1 MRAVANGPTVQLSV
15 TDNGPG
21 IPEREHK
28 RIFKKFYR
36 ARDPL
41 SRTIEGTGLGLSMV
55 KHIANGH
62 GGRVSVSSEVGHG
75 ATFTISLPAAG
86 VAAEA
91 AHGARAVRPA

>member
-1 MRAVANGPTVQLSV
+1 
-15 TDNGPG
+15 
-21 IPEREHK
+21 
-28 RIFKKFYR
+28 
-36 ARDPL
+36 
-41 SRTIEGTGLGLSMV
+41 MV

-91 AHGARAVRPA
+91 AQAARAVRPA